1 MSPKKTGESSPSSP
15 KKPAAKPR
23 ASAKAI
29 LSFYNFADAQPDPL
43 PRIIVLTGPQPMLA
57 SIVYARMI
65 ASVLPDESSRALNL
79 DEIDASDEAAV
90 RAIPGK
96 AAALPFL
103 SSRRAVVVRGVI
115 DLKADD
121 RAALRSALEG
131 MPEHALVIVDHSGV
145 PQRAQGRRLAD
156 EAASLAGAADD
167 GIVVECALDVR
178 SSGRFVDEVA
188 ARAHV
193 TVEPA
198 ARSLLAGSQDA
209 AEITNVIERLA
220 LTANK
225 GRITS
230 EAVKNSIQPY
240 DDIKLW
246 NFTAA
251 VHAGDTDAA
260 LRLVREVMDKP
271 DNIAGPVFVLAADA
285 VVIWELK
292 HSAAAAYAEAAGLSP
307 YRIAALQTAA
317 RTATPEQAAKAVSL
331 TKRALD
337 YMFTGHGEPSVMLDE
352 LIVRLCSLRRG
363 RSRAPR
369 EAMA

>member
-1 MSPKKTGESSPSSP
+1 VSPKKAGATAPSSS
-15 KKPAAKPR
+15 KKAAPN
-23 ASAKAI
+23 AKAGAKSI
-29 LSFYNFADAQPDPL
+29 LSYFSFVDAQPDPL

-57 SIVYARMI
+57 SNVYARII

-79 DEIDASDEAAV
+79 DEIDSSDEAAV

-103 SSRRAVVVRGVI
+103 SERRAVAVRGVV

-121 RAALRSALEG
+121 RAGLRDALEG
-131 MPEHALVIVDHSGV
+131 VPEHALVIVDHSGI

-156 EAASLAGAADD
+156 EAATLAGAADD
-167 GIVVECALDVR
+167 GIVVGCVLDAR
-178 SSGRFVDEVA
+178 SSGRFVEEAA
-188 ARAHV
+188 ARASV
-193 TVEPA
+193 TIEPA

-220 LTANK
+220 LTAIK
-225 GRITS
+225 GRITA

-251 VHAGDTDAA
+251 VHAGDADAA
-260 LRLVREVMDKP
+260 LRLAREVMDKP
-271 DNIAGPVFVLAADA
+271 DNIAGPLFVLAADA
-285 VVIWELK
+285 IVIWELK
-292 HSAAAAYAEAAGLSP
+292 HSSANVYAEASGLSP
-307 YRIAALQTAA
+307 YRVSALQSAA
-317 RTATPEQAAKAVSL
+317 RTMSPEQAAKAVTM

-337 YMFTGHGEPSVMLDE
+337 YMFTGHGDPSVLLDE
-352 LIVRLCSLRRG
+352 LIVRLCALRRG
-363 RSRAPR
+363 RTRTPR
-369 EAMA
+369 EAIA

>member
-1 MSPKKTGESSPSSP
+1 MSPKKTGAAAPSST
-15 KKPAAKPR
+15 KKPAAKAR
-23 ASAKAI
+23 ASAKSI
-29 LSFYNFADAQPDPL
+29 LSFYNFTDAQPDPL

-57 SIVYARMI
+57 SIVYARII
-65 ASVLPDESSRALNL
+65 AAVLPDESSRALNL

-103 SSRRAVVVRGVI
+103 SSRRAVVVRGVA

-121 RAALRSALEG
+121 RAGLRSALEG

-167 GIVVECALDVR
+167 GIVVQCALDVR
-178 SSGRFVDEVA
+178 ESGRFVDEAA
-188 ARAHV
+188 ARAKV

-220 LTANK
+220 LTASK

-240 DDIKLW
+240 EDIKLW
-246 NFTAA
+246 NFSGA

-285 VVIWELK
+285 LVIWELK
-292 HSAAAAYAEAAGLSP
+292 HSSAAAYAEAAGMSP

-363 RSRAPR
+363 RSRTPR
-369 EAMA
+369 EAIA

>member
-1 MSPKKTGESSPSSP
+1 VSPRKAAEAASHSP
-15 KKPAAKPR
+15 KKPAAKTK
-23 ASAKAI
+23 ASAKSI
-29 LSFYNFADAQPDPL
+29 LSYYNFADAQPDPL
-43 PRIIVLTGPQPMLA
+43 PRIIVLTGNQPMLA
-57 SIVYARMI
+57 SNVYARII
-65 ASVLPDESSRALNL
+65 ASVLPDESSRSLNL
-79 DEIDASDEAAV
+79 DEIDASDDSAV

-103 SSRRAVVVRGVI
+103 SSRRAVAVRGVV
-115 DLKADD
+115 DLKADE
-121 RAALRSALEG
+121 RAGLRSALEG
-131 MPEHALVIVDHSGV
+131 MPEHALVIVDHSGA

-156 EAASLAGAADD
+156 EAASFAGASDD
-167 GIVVECALDVR
+167 GIVVECTLDAR
-178 SSGRFVDEVA
+178 SAGRFVDEAA

-220 LTANK
+220 LTAVK

-230 EAVKNSIQPY
+230 DAVKNSIQPY

-271 DNIAGPVFVLAADA
+271 DNIAGPLFVLAADA
-285 VVIWELK
+285 IVIWELK
-292 HSAAAAYAEAAGLSP
+292 HSSSAAYAEASGLSP
-307 YRIAALQTAA
+307 YRVSALQSAA
-317 RTATPEQAAKAVSL
+317 RTVTPEQAARAVTM

-337 YMFTGHGEPSVMLDE
+337 YMFTGHGDPSVLLDE

-363 RSRAPR
+363 RDRGRR
-369 EAMA
+369 EAIA